1 MKYDF
6 DTPVDRRHSSSY
18 KWDDT
23 RRIFGK
29 EDLLPFWVAD
39 MDFATPA
46 PILEAIRAR
55 SQHPV
60 LGYEKRTDDYR
71 EAVWT
76 WLRDRHQWDVPTEW
90 LMFCPPSSIVGI
102 HGLIV
107 SMTEPG
113 SSIAAQS
120 PTYGPLQDLI
130 VQNDRRFIRTVFKE
144 TGGKLVF
151 DADDLADKLEPDTR
165 MFILC
170 SPHNPVGRVFTEQEL
185 QSLDVLAKERGLVVV
200 SDEVHADLVM
210 PGHRHLPYGTIGG
223 ERSVTV
229 VSPNKTFNSAG
240 IPQATLIIPDAGIRE
255 KFQQFLNTTQLNH
268 DSTFGAVG
276 MMAGYR
282 HCADWL
288 DQLIAYVAENHRRVA
303 EYLND
308 NVPGVSSV
316 AAEATYLAWLD
327 CRQTGLAEPELMQ
340 RLVEIGGVALYG
352 GSEFGAEGDGFF
364 RMNVACPRETLEQGL
379 AGIKKALS

>member
-1 MKYDF
+1 M
-6 DTPVDRRHSSSY
+6 
-18 KWDDT
+18 
-23 RRIFGK
+23 
-29 EDLLPFWVAD
+29 
-39 MDFATPA
+39 
-46 PILEAIRAR
+46 
-55 SQHPV
+55 
-60 LGYEKRTDDYR
+60 
-71 EAVWT
+71 
-76 WLRDRHQWDVPTEW
+76 
-90 LMFCPPSSIVGI
+90 
-102 HGLIV
+102 
-107 SMTEPG
+107 
-113 SSIAAQS
+113 
-120 PTYGPLQDLI
+120 
-130 VQNDRRFIRTVFKE
+130 
-144 TGGKLVF
+144 
-151 DADDLADKLEPDTR
+151 
-165 MFILC
+165 
-170 SPHNPVGRVFTEQEL
+170 
-185 QSLDVLAKERGLVVV
+185 
-200 SDEVHADLVM
+200 
-210 PGHRHLPYGTIGG
+210 
-223 ERSVTV
+223 TV

-364 RMNVACPRETLEQGL
+364 RMNVACPRQTLEQGL
-379 AGIKKALS
+379 SGIKKALS